1 MIPEL
6 LVGAALLVGG
16 ARGEEGEPAEDPLA
30 PYRMPFDVLM
40 DRAIGSAAQPVA
52 FNWRRTT
59 VHVAGYGDFLF
70 ELNNFNSARGG
81 GMARFPS
88 GNVLY
93 EVGVG
98 YVRVEDTWSSE
109 LLALTP
115 YRQPGRPSRMELDF
129 NVGFPLAEGV
139 VTARPRFFPALQMVF
154 MGWAGLRYSLYPM
167 SFDGMK
173 AREIGGALLSPALT
187 ETEIDNLD
195 ARRLDAMEV
204 DPLRF
209 TVVAGIGDDIYL
221 RQNVFLSPRVTFN
234 VPLFNLA
241 VESDLWFWGD
251 LSVVGGV
258 AF

>member
-1 MIPEL
+1 MG
-6 LVGAALLVGG
+6 VALLVGG
-16 ARGEEGEPAEDPLA
+16 ARGEEGEPVEDPLS
-30 PYRMPFDVLM
+30 PYRLPFDVLM
-40 DRAIGSAAQPVA
+40 DRAIGSTAQPVA

-59 VHVAGYGDFLF
+59 AHVGVYGDFLF
-70 ELNNFNSARGG
+70 ELNNFNSQRVGG
-81 GMARFPS
+81 LARFPS
-88 GNVLY
+88 GSVLY
-93 EVGVG
+93 ELGVG

-129 NVGFPLAEGV
+129 HVGFPLAEGV

-154 MGWAGLRYSLYPM
+154 MGWAGVHYSVYPM

-173 AREIGGALLSPALT
+173 AREVAGALLSPGLT

-195 ARRLDAMEV
+195 ERRLDAMEV

-209 TVVAGIGDDIYL
+209 ALMAGFGDDIYL
-221 RQNVFLSPRVTFN
+221 RQNVFVSPRVTFN
-234 VPLFNLA
+234 VPLFTA
-241 VESDLWFWGD
+241 AIESDLWFWGD

-258 AF
+258 TF